1 MNLIPE
7 IRFRKTRLA
16 HVRVISMPGDVI
28 NHNDDDEDND
38 LLVNNRTFSMFDSI
52 EKVVISR

>member
-1 MNLIPE
+1 
-7 IRFRKTRLA
+7 
-16 HVRVISMPGDVI
+16 MPGDVN